1 MNTKETY
8 FIGVDIGGTK
18 MAGAVVKDNGTI
30 LSEGKIDTPHGA
42 DGEKVYRALI
52 KLIKDILA
60 PSGVEI
66 NELVGIGVGIPGI
79 IDPTGEKI
87 IATPNI
93 DLAGYPLYQNL
104 HRDLKLPVALGNDVN
119 VGLLG
124 EKWLGRGKKFD
135 NIIGL
140 FPGTGIGGAI
150 IINGRLYAGA
160 FGGAGELGHMIVQQN
175 GPLCSCKN
183 HGCLEALASR
193 WAIERDL
200 KEAVKRGRRTNLQ
213 LPRILW
219 RGAGSCGTAA
229 GGLKTEALS
238 YNIRS
243 SAFLS

>member
-1 MNTKETY
+1 MQAKATY
-8 FIGVDIGGTK
+8 FIGIDIGGTK
-18 MAGAVVKDNGTI
+18 ISGAVVKDDGSI
-30 LSEGKIDTPHGA
+30 LSQGKIATPRGA
-42 DGEKVYRALI
+42 DGDKIYKALLQLI
-52 KLIKDILA
+52 KNIVT
-60 PSGVEI
+60 PSGIEL
-66 NELVGIGVGIPGI
+66 NEFHGIGLGIPGI
-79 IDPTGEKI
+79 VDPTGEKI

-93 DLAGYPLYQNL
+93 NLAGFPIYQYL
-104 HRDLKLPVALGNDVN
+104 HRDLQLPVAIGNDVN

-200 KEAVKRGRRTNLQ
+200 KEALKRGRRT
-213 LPRILW
+213 
-219 RGAGSCGTAA
+219 
-229 GGLKTEALS
+229 
-238 YNIRS
+238 
-243 SAFLS
+243 